1 MLFLKNKMLTEQI
14 QYAIV
19 NPRNRD
25 NIGTTNT
32 HIHDS
37 SLSLLGIGTSKKGAA
52 FYGPKASLV
61 YECFDLQQVDDFLQA
76 PRFPSSMK
84 LTATI

>member
-14 QYAIV
+14 QYAIL

-37 SLSLLGIGTSKKGAA
+37 SLSLLGIGTSKKGAG

-61 YECFDLQQVDDFLQA
+61 YECYMHMLYSRRQCTRHLNTGYLC
-76 PRFPSSMK
+76 SHM
-84 LTATI
+84 